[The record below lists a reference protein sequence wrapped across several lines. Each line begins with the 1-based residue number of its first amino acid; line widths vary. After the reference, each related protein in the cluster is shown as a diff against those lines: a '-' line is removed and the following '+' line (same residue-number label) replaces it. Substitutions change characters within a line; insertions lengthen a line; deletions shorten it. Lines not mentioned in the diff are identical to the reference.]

1 MPSRLSAI
9 TVENYRCFREPFT
22 LELRPLTLV
31 YGWNNAGKSTAVR
44 LIRLLGDS
52 VEDSARA
59 PLDPLGDMT
68 YRDLVWR
75 PAITKPGP
83 LRFSLEWSQGE
94 PRRATWRLD
103 FDRET
108 ERMYVRELEL
118 FATDG
123 SSTRL
128 LANRAVRDSY
138 DLYRGNSEP
147 AEGITVRFT
156 GLLPDDQK
164 WSTPLRDRLRV
175 LRGNC
180 RWLSGDRIKPPRSL
194 QAGKPPPREIA
205 ANGEGATELLL
216 SDPELL
222 AAVQPWYA
230 RLGRILTRNVQE
242 RTARLLLSPRNAG
255 FEVDLVDTGS
265 GMSQVLPVLTALAT
279 AQASSRAGQD
289 TLLAVEEPESQ
300 LHPDAQ
306 RALADWL
313 CDAVAREPAP
323 HLVLETHSRILILAV
338 QVAVATGKLRPDQVA
353 IYWLDQR
360 EDGSTSWE
368 MVALDCKGRPGGGW
382 PRDVF
387 ADELELA
394 DILSEQQLAGQGVR
408 NGA

>member
-1 MPSRLSAI
+1 MSSRLSAI
-9 TVENYRCFREPFT
+9 TVENYRCFRDPFR
-22 LELRPLTLV
+22 LEVRPLTLV

-75 PAITKPGP
+75 PAVTKPGP
-83 LRFSLEWSQGE
+83 LRFGLEWSEGE
-94 PRRATWRLD
+94 PRRANWRLD
-103 FDRET
+103 VDRET

-118 FATDG
+118 SAADG

-128 LANRAVRDSY
+128 LANRAERDSY
-138 DLYRGNSEP
+138 DLHRGDGDL
-147 AEGITVRFT
+147 AEGITLRFT
-156 GLLPDDQK
+156 GLVPDDQP
-164 WSTPLRDRLRV
+164 WSTPLIQRLRA

-180 RWLSGDRIKPPRSL
+180 RWLSGDRIKPPR
-194 QAGKPPPREIA
+194 AVKVGKPPPRELA
-205 ANGEGATELLL
+205 EDGEGATELLL

-230 RLGRILTRNVQE
+230 RLGRTLTRNVQE
-242 RTARLLLSPRNAG
+242 RTARLLLSPRDAA

-279 AQASSRAGQD
+279 ALASSRAGQD
-289 TLLAVEEPESQ
+289 ILLAIEEPESQ
-300 LHPDAQ
+300 LHPNAQ
-306 RALADWL
+306 RALASWL
-313 CDAVAREPAP
+313 CDAAAYDPAP

-338 QVAVATGKLRPDQVA
+338 QVAVATGNLSPDRVA
-353 IYWLDQR
+353 VYWLDQR

-368 MVALDCKGRPGGGW
+368 LVELDRACRPGRGW

-394 DILSEQQLAGQGVR
+394 DILSEQQFAGQ
-408 NGA
+408 AWEE